1 MNKKIILIVCTLF
14 LIAIAGCKGS
24 DKNKNPITDVDI
36 RKGTD
41 GLLMEFLPNAPPKD
55 VFEDGSFPIS
65 LKLKNAGAFD
75 IKGDI
80 ESNKKTIAVIEGGLL
95 VLGFE
100 KAYVGIIGA
109 GEDRQ
114 EFGIKGKSVFNP
126 LGDEEFISINAE
138 ARKIGEQSETHPS
151 AIFATACYPYQTIL
165 GASVC
170 IDPDVL
176 GQNKG
181 LKACA
186 VKDLDFKDGQG
197 APVAVTKIETRM
209 LPQDNSKIKPHF
221 IIHVKNAG
229 NGQVIKNG
237 KEKVIVG
244 GVEKD
249 GTKEIIEK
257 ACSSESLSYKDF
269 NVLKVKAI
277 LSGVVLDC
285 DPKELMQ
292 EIAEVRLREK
302 EDIIRCTY
310 EGADL
315 NGDGVIDNKLV
326 DGKRDI
332 EAISSGLDAYVAPL
346 KVEFDYGYTFTISK
360 NIIIEK
366 VLKH

>member
-1 MNKKIILIVCTLF
+1 MNKKIILTIGILSLLV
-14 LIAIAGCKGS
+14 IAGCKGS

-36 RKGTD
+36 RKGTE
-41 GLLMEFLPNAPPKD
+41 GLLMEFLPNAPPAN

-75 IKGDI
+75 IVDNTETK
-80 ESNKKTIAVIEGGLL
+80 EVIEKSII

-100 KAYVGIIGA
+100 KAYVGIKQ
-109 GEDRQ
+109 GEERQ
-114 EFGIKGKSVFNP
+114 EFSIKGKSVFNP
-126 LGDEEFISINAE
+126 LGDEEFISINAG
-138 ARKIGEQSETHPS
+138 AKKIGGQSETHPS

-186 VKDLDFKDGQG
+186 VKDLDFEDGQG

-209 LPQDNSKIKPHF
+209 LPQDGAKIKPHF
-221 IIHVKNAG
+221 IIHVKNTG

-237 KEKVIVG
+237 K
-244 GVEKD
+244 
-249 GTKEIIEK
+249 TKPEDRNTVIEK
-257 ACSSESLSYKDF
+257 ACSNEPLNYKDF
-269 NVLKVKAI
+269 NTLKVKAI
-277 LSGVVLDC
+277 LSGAELDC
-285 DPKELMQ
+285 DPAAGIQKT
-292 EIAEVRLREK
+292 AEVRLREK
-302 EDIIRCTY
+302 EDMIRCTY

-315 NGDGVIDNKLV
+315 NGDGVIDNKLI

-332 EAISSGLDAYVAPL
+332 EAISTGIDAYVTPL
-346 KVEFDYGYTFTISK
+346 KIELDYGYTFTISK

-366 VLKH
+366 VLTH